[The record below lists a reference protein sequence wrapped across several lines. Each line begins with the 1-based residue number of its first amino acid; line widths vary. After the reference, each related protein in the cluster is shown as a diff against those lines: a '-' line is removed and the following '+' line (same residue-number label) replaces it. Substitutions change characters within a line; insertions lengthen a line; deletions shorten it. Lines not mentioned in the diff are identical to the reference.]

1 MHVRPRWRSSCA
13 QLVILASVGIL
24 TACSLVRAPQ
34 PEAPVAKTARKA
46 RPAPPQTSPIPIFHS
61 PVLAVGGERDL
72 YLMWASA
79 MLNKDKKQNDIHVSR
94 SVDDG
99 LTWGPHRSL
108 KADPTRNTGG
118 RGLVA
123 DRNGTVTG
131 FWGAGL
137 RTDNIDVVAARSTD
151 RGETWTG
158 PDRLYAGELHVPE
171 LIVGPGG
178 ALFAVIPEGPE
189 ANWRL
194 SFFRST
200 DGGKAWERLPTLTG
214 MYGETSQFGIRSF
227 RVIADDQGRLH
238 VVWQERGKG
247 VGERIFY
254 SRLEP
259 ATAQGAWVPTAMQL
273 SGGTDTSSSRAYE
286 PAIGVD
292 PAGHLFVAWV
302 ETWDTVPPMKEGRF
316 PQAVYVT
323 RSMDGGRTWLP
334 QPIRLSDAGP
344 EAFRHIATHV
354 EVANDGR
361 GQVYVAWREEVGFP
375 PVERLVFRRSTDY
388 GATWTSDSR
397 SLFEVKPFPAIIKQF
412 YLKSGGDGHVY
423 LLWQVA
429 GFAWDVLFMRSGDGG
444 ATWPSAPTRLA
455 TLPQADSGAHNIAF
469 ETSGSHLYVAWD
481 IGPTL
486 PSEIFLNRSTDF
498 GKTWLAREV
507 QVTKRAP

>member
-1 MHVRPRWRSSCA
+1 MHVRSRWRSSYTS
-13 QLVILASVGIL
+13 LVILASLGML

-34 PEAPVAKTARKA
+34 PEAPVAKAARKA
-46 RPAPPQTSPIPIFHS
+46 RPASSQEPQIPAFHS
-61 PVLAVGGERDL
+61 PVLAVGGEREL
-72 YLMWASA
+72 YLMWASGV
-79 MLNKDKKQNDIHVSR
+79 LRKKQNDIHVSR

-99 LTWGPHRSL
+99 STWGPSRSL
-108 KADPTRNTGG
+108 GTDPTRNTGG
-118 RGLVA
+118 RKLVV
-123 DRNGTVTG
+123 DPNGAVTA

-137 RTDNIDVVAARSTD
+137 RTENIDVVTTRSTD

-158 PDRLYAGELHVPE
+158 PQRLYSGELHVPE
-171 LIVGPGG
+171 LVVGPGG

-200 DGGKAWERLPTLTG
+200 DSGKAWERLPTLTG
-214 MYGETSQFGIRSF
+214 MYGAASQFGIRSF

-238 VVWQERGKG
+238 VVWQERGRG

-254 SRLEP
+254 SRLES
-259 ATAQGAWVPTAMQL
+259 ATAQGAWLPTAVQL
-273 SGGTDTSSSRAYE
+273 SEGTGTSSRAYE
-286 PAIGVD
+286 PAISID

-302 ETWDTVPPMKEGRF
+302 EVWEPVPPMKEGRF
-316 PQAVYVT
+316 PQSVYFT
-323 RSMDGGRTWLP
+323 RSMDEGRTWLP
-334 QPIRLSDAGP
+334 QPIRIGDAGP

-375 PVERLVFRRSTDY
+375 PVERLVFRRSVDH
-388 GATWTSDSR
+388 GATWTSDPR

-429 GFAWDVLFMRSGDGG
+429 GFAWDVLFMQSGDGG
-444 ATWPSAPTRLA
+444 ATWPSRPTRLA
-455 TLPQADSGAHNIAF
+455 TLPQVDSGVHDIAF
-469 ETSGSHLYVAWD
+469 ETRGSHLYVAWD

-486 PSEIFLNRSTDF
+486 PSEIFLTRSTDF
-498 GKTWLAREV
+498 GKTWLAHEV
-507 QVTKRAP
+507 QVTRRTP